1 MLLQE
6 DKLKLEAY
14 VDNLIDNLKK
24 ETNRAKQ
31 NGLSGE
37 KLLDKVTS
45 MTVNKLTPE
54 SKMILSSV
62 YNMMMNHT
70 LEDKYFSDSSNK
82 AKLYSA
88 DILKELNN
96 KFDFTV
102 PSEINYEKSHNE
114 FEKLIASGV
123 VVLGGGAG
131 IGTIIHFSIK
141 KLNHAFPG
149 VGIAVIIVGLMC
161 YLLKNIWSSS
171 SSNIDEIINEYF
183 ATVKKSLFAWVESIE
198 TYYDEAVAKIK
209 ERG

>member
-54 SKMILSSV
+54 SKMVLSSV

-141 KLNHAFPG
+141 KLNYAFPG

-171 SSNIDEIINEYF
+171 SSNTDEIINEYF

>member
-1 MLLQE
+1 
-6 DKLKLEAY
+6 
-14 VDNLIDNLKK
+14 
-24 ETNRAKQ
+24 
-31 NGLSGE
+31 
-37 KLLDKVTS
+37 

-54 SKMILSSV
+54 SKMVLSSV

-141 KLNHAFPG
+141 KLNYAFPG

-171 SSNIDEIINEYF
+171 SSNTDEIINEYF